1 MIERAVL
8 AQVASSVVAVLLL
21 AACASGRSAA
31 PDPAEPAARS
41 PRPVLESVRPAR
53 PDDRAAAARAA
64 WLERQAAARRSPP
77 AAAAATPATPG
88 QPGSGETQHGSPGK
102 LLIFSSVTGHVPVGD
117 VRRST
122 ARTPEQREEERVAE
136 LERALEAERAREQR
150 PEEAGSEAPG
160 SRRTAPGIEPSVL
173 SAPVAPT
180 PPELDPA
187 QLTSETTSVPAG
199 SWANAEDLPVVRRSL
214 DADGNG
220 RPEEVRYFE
229 IGSDVLLRREED
241 RDLDGNTDA
250 WSRYER
256 GVLVERVLDTNAD
269 GRPDEW
275 EFYAGGRMT
284 LREID
289 GDHDGSRE
297 TAYQYRNDT
306 LAEVR
311 RDTDADGAVD
321 RVESFEHR
329 QRVQLIEDA
338 NRDQRMD
345 TWTTF
350 RVIGGEQVV
359 ARIERDPQGRGK
371 PSVFESYRAA
381 PGKPVLEKR
390 EEDVDG
396 DGAIDV
402 TQEFEPDGTP
412 TEGPVSP
419 L

>member
-1 MIERAVL
+1 MIERAISV
-8 AQVASSVVAVLLL
+8 QVMSTIVGVLLL
-21 AACASGRSAA
+21 AACAGGRSAA
-31 PDPAEPAARS
+31 PEPAEPGARS

-64 WLERQAAARRSPP
+64 WLERQAAERRSEPAPSAP
-77 AAAAATPATPG
+77 AAAA
-88 QPGSGETQHGSPGK
+88 PGSPSQQGSPGK

-117 VRRST
+117 VQRST
-122 ARTPEQREEERVAE
+122 ARTPEQRENERVAE
-136 LERALEAERAREQR
+136 LERALEAEREREQR

-160 SRRTAPGIEPSVL
+160 SPRPLPGMESGVL
-173 SAPVAPT
+173 SAPVAPA

-187 QLTSETTSVPAG
+187 QLSSETTSVPAG

-229 IGSDVLLRREED
+229 IATDTLLRREED

-256 GVLVERVLDTNAD
+256 GILVERVLDTNAD

-275 EFYAGGRMT
+275 EFYANGRMT

-289 GDHDGSRE
+289 ADHDGSRE
-297 TAYQYRNDT
+297 IAYHYRNES

-329 QRVQLIEDA
+329 QRVQLIEDG

-345 TWTTF
+345 TWTTY
-350 RVIGGEQVV
+350 RVVGGQEVV

-402 TQEFEPDGTP
+402 TQEFERDGTP
-412 TEGPVSP
+412 VAEPVSP

>member
-1 MIERAVL
+1 MRERPIPARFTRVI
-8 AQVASSVVAVLLL
+8 AGGLLL
-21 AACASGRSAA
+21 AACAGGRASV
-31 PDPAEPAARS
+31 PEPAEPGAGT

-64 WLERQAAARRSPP
+64 WLERQAAARRGEPAVSAP
-77 AAAAATPATPG
+77 AAAAAGPAP
-88 QPGSGETQHGSPGK
+88 ETQQGSPGK

-117 VRRST
+117 VQRST
-122 ARTPEQREEERVAE
+122 ARTPEQRENERVAE
-136 LERALEAERAREQR
+136 LERALEAEREREQR
-150 PEEAGSEAPG
+150 PQEAGSDIPAPPPAAPG
-160 SRRTAPGIEPSVL
+160 SESGVL
-173 SAPVAPT
+173 SAPAAPV

-187 QLTSETTSVPAG
+187 QLSSETTSVPAG

-229 IGSDVLLRREED
+229 IATDVLLRREED

-250 WSRYER
+250 WSRYEQ
-256 GVLVERVLDTNAD
+256 GVLVERVIDTNAD

-275 EFYAGGRMT
+275 EFYSNGRMT
-284 LREID
+284 LRELD
-289 GDHDGSRE
+289 SNHDGTRDI
-297 TAYQYRNDT
+297 AYHYRNDS
-306 LAEVR
+306 LSEVR
-311 RDTDADGAVD
+311 RDTDADGTVD
-321 RVESFEHR
+321 RVENFEHR
-329 QRVQLIEDA
+329 RRVQVVEDS

-345 TWTTF
+345 TWTTY
-350 RVIGGEQVV
+350 RVVGGQEVV

-371 PSVFESYRAA
+371 PSVFETYRAA
-381 PGKPVLEKR
+381 PGRPVLEKR

-402 TQEFEPDGTP
+402 TQEFERDGTP
-412 TEGPVSP
+412 VPESVAP

>member
-1 MIERAVL
+1 MLERPIPARF
-8 AQVASSVVAVLLL
+8 ARAIAGVLLF
-21 AACASGRSAA
+21 AACAGGRSAV
-31 PDPAEPAARS
+31 PEPAEPGAGA

-64 WLERQAAARRSPP
+64 WLERQAAARRGEP
-77 AAAAATPATPG
+77 APNAPSAAGTATPS
-88 QPGSGETQHGSPGK
+88 QQGSPGK

-117 VRRST
+117 VQRST
-122 ARTPEQREEERVAE
+122 ARTPEQRESERVAE
-136 LERALEAERAREQR
+136 LERALEAEREREQR
-150 PEEAGSEAPG
+150 PQDAGSDVPAPPQAAPG
-160 SRRTAPGIEPSVL
+160 SESGVL
-173 SAPVAPT
+173 SAPAAPV

-187 QLTSETTSVPAG
+187 QLSSETTSVPAG

-214 DADGNG
+214 DVDGNG

-229 IGSDVLLRREED
+229 IETDALLRREED

-250 WSRYER
+250 WSRYEQ
-256 GVLVERVLDTNAD
+256 GVLVERVIDTNAD

-275 EFYAGGRMT
+275 EFYSNGRMT

-289 GDHDGSRE
+289 SDHDGTRDISYR
-297 TAYQYRNDT
+297 YRNDS

-311 RDTDADGAVD
+311 RDTDADGTVD
-321 RVESFEHR
+321 RVENFEHR
-329 QRVQLIEDA
+329 QRVQLVEDA

-345 TWTTF
+345 TWTTY
-350 RVIGGEQVV
+350 RVVGGQEVV

-402 TQEFEPDGTP
+402 TQEFERDGTP
-412 TEGPVSP
+412 VPEPVSP